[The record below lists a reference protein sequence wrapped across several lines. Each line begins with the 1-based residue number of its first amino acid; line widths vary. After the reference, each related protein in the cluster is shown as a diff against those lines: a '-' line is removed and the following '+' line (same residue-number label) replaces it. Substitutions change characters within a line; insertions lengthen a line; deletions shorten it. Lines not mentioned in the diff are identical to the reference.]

1 MTIRKTTTL
10 VSPSIAARGL
20 VLTTL
25 AFSLSACS
33 MLGLESNK
41 VDYKNAKRTAPLDV
55 PPDLTQLEKDG
66 RYAVPDSRG
75 IATASGM
82 GQAGTQAGAAGS
94 GSGTAVETIGPVST
108 DAVKVERS
116 GNQKWLVVKRTPEQ
130 LWPEIKKFW
139 EDNGFEIAQDSPSTG
154 IMETA
159 WNEDR
164 TKIPQDFIRRTI
176 GKVFDSAYSTGER
189 DKFRT
194 RLERLPDG
202 STEVWISHRGAEEVY
217 VGAAKE
223 STQWASRPN
232 DPALESAFLAR
243 LVAKLTGAADA
254 KPAEAAVAG
263 ATVVA
268 SHATLSSDKV
278 VVDEGFDRAWRRVG
292 LALDRVGFTVEDRDR
307 VQGIYF
313 VRYIDPDAT
322 DKKGFFGKLFSFGDS
337 DKLKEAQR
345 YRILV
350 KAAADGATSDVTVQS
365 NDGKPETSAVGTKI
379 LGLLANE
386 LK

>member
-41 VDYKNAKRTAPLDV
+41 VDYKAAKRTAPLDV

-75 IATASGM
+75 IATASGLN
-82 GQAGTQAGAAGS
+82 QAGTQGGSAAPG
-94 GSGTAVETIGPVST
+94 GAVETIGPVST

-139 EDNGFEIAQDSPSTG
+139 EDNGFEIAEDSPSTG

-164 TKIPQDFIRRTI
+164 SKIPQDIIRRTI

-194 RLERLPDG
+194 RLERMPDG
-202 STEVWISHRGAEEVY
+202 STEVWISHRGAQEVY
-217 VGAAKE
+217 VGAMKE
-223 STQWASRPN
+223 STQWTARPN
-232 DPALESAFLAR
+232 DPALESAFLSR
-243 LVAKLTGAADA
+243 LVAKLTGATDV

-268 SHATLSSDKV
+268 SHATLAADKV

-313 VRYIDPDAT
+313 VRYIDPDAVE
-322 DKKGFFGKLFSFGDS
+322 KKGFFGKLFSFGDS

-365 NDGKPETSAVGTKI
+365 NDGKPEASAVGTKI

>member
-1 MTIRKTTTL
+1 MTNRTTTT
-10 VSPSIAARGL
+10 L

-25 AFSLSACS
+25 ALSLSACS
-33 MLGLESNK
+33 MLGLDSSK
-41 VDYKNAKRTAPLDV
+41 VDYKASKKTAPLDV

-82 GQAGTQAGAAGS
+82 NKAGTQVTNPATG
-94 GSGTAVETIGPVST
+94 AVETIGPVST
-108 DAVKVERS
+108 DAVRVERS
-116 GNQKWLVVKRTPEQ
+116 GNQKWLVVKQSPEQ
-130 LWPEIKKFW
+130 LWPQIKKFW
-139 EDNGFEIAQDSPSTG
+139 EDNGFEIAQDSPTTG

-164 TKIPQDFIRRTI
+164 SKIPQDFIRRTI

-202 STEVWISHRGAEEVY
+202 STEVWISHRGAEEVM
-217 VGAAKE
+217 VGATKE
-223 STQWASRPN
+223 SSTWTARPN
-232 DPALESAFLAR
+232 DPALESAFLSR
-243 LVAKLTGAADA
+243 LVAKLTGATDT

-263 ATVVA
+263 ATPVA
-268 SHATLSSDKV
+268 LHAKLVGDKV
-278 VVDEGFDRAWRRVG
+278 EVDEGFDRAWRRVG

-307 VQGIYF
+307 VQGVYF
-313 VRYIDPDAT
+313 VRYIDPDAV

-350 KAAADGATSDVTVQS
+350 KTPTGATNTDVTVQS
-365 NDGKPETSAVGTKI
+365 NDGKPETSAVGAKI

>member
-10 VSPSIAARGL
+10 VSPSTAARAL
-20 VLTTL
+20 ALTTL
-25 AFSLSACS
+25 ALSLSACS

-41 VDYKNAKRTAPLDV
+41 VDYKAAKRTAPLDV

-66 RYAVPDSRG
+66 RYAVPDGRG
-75 IATASGM
+75 IATASGLKT
-82 GQAGTQAGAAGS
+82 GTQANPGTPEAA
-94 GSGTAVETIGPVST
+94 AETIGPVST

-139 EDNGFEIAQDSPSTG
+139 EDSGFEIAQDSPSTG

-164 TKIPQDFIRRTI
+164 SRIPQDFIRRTL
-176 GKVFDSAYSTGER
+176 GKVFDGAYSTGER

-202 STEVWISHRGAEEVY
+202 TTEVWISHRGAEEVY
-217 VGAAKE
+217 VGATKE
-223 STQWASRPN
+223 STQWTARPN
-232 DPALESAFLAR
+232 DPGLESAFLAR
-243 LVAKLTGAADA
+243 LVAKLTGAADV

-263 ATVVA
+263 ATPVA
-268 SHATLSSDKV
+268 LHATLADNKV

-292 LALDRVGFTVEDRDR
+292 LALDRIGFTVEDRDR
-307 VQGIYF
+307 VQGVYF
-313 VRYIDPDAT
+313 VRYIDPDAVE
-322 DKKGFFGKLFSFGDS
+322 KKGFFGKLFSFGDA

-345 YRILV
+345 YRISV
-350 KAAADGATSDVTVQS
+350 KAQPAATSTDVTVQS
-365 NDGKPETSAVGTKI
+365 NDGKPETSPVATKI

>member
-1 MTIRKTTTL
+1 MTNRKTTTL
-10 VSPSIAARGL
+10 VPPSAAARAL
-20 VLTTL
+20 ALTTL

-33 MLGLESNK
+33 MLGLTSNT
-41 VDYKNAKRTAPLDV
+41 VDYKASKKTAPLDV

-66 RYAVPDSRG
+66 RYAVPDNRG
-75 IATASGM
+75 VATASGM
-82 GQAGTQAGAAGS
+82 TQANGSQVANAAPGS
-94 GSGTAVETIGPVST
+94 VETIGPIST
-108 DAVKVERS
+108 DAVRVERS
-116 GNQKWLVVKRTPEQ
+116 GNQKWLVVKKTPEQ
-130 LWPEIKKFW
+130 LWPEIKTFW
-139 EDNGFEIAQDSPSTG
+139 ESNGFEIAQDSPATG

-164 TKIPQDFIRRTI
+164 SKIPQDIIRRTI
-176 GKVFDSAYSTGER
+176 GRVFDSAYSTSER

-202 STEVWISHRGAEEVY
+202 STEVWISHRGAQEVF
-217 VGAAKE
+217 VGAQNE
-223 STQWASRPN
+223 STQWTARPN
-232 DPALESAFLAR
+232 DPALESAFLSR
-243 LVAKLTGAADA
+243 LVAKLTGAADV

-263 ATVVA
+263 AA
-268 SHATLSSDKV
+268 PAALHARQVGDKV
-278 VVDEGFDRAWRRVG
+278 EVDEGFDRAWRRVG

-307 VQGIYF
+307 VQGVYF

-322 DKKGFFGKLFSFGDS
+322 EKKGFFKKLFTFGDS

-345 YRILV
+345 YRISV
-350 KAAADGATSDVTVQS
+350 KSAQGASTSDVMVQT
-365 NDGKPETSAVGTKI
+365 NDGQPEVSATGTKI

>member
-1 MTIRKTTTL
+1 MTNRKTTTL
-10 VSPSIAARGL
+10 VSPNAARAL
-20 VLTTL
+20 ALTTL

-33 MLGLESNK
+33 ILGLDSNK
-41 VDYKNAKRTAPLDV
+41 VAYKDAKRTAPLDV

-75 IATASGM
+75 IATASGLAQ
-82 GQAGTQAGAAGS
+82 GGTQAGNAAPG
-94 GSGTAVETIGPVST
+94 AAETIGPVST
-108 DAVKVERS
+108 DAVRVERS
-116 GNQKWLVVKRTPEQ
+116 GNQKWLVVKRSPEQ

-139 EDNGFEIAQDSPSTG
+139 EDNGFEIAQDSPTTG

-159 WNEDR
+159 WLEDR
-164 TKIPQDFIRRTI
+164 SKIPQDFIRRTI
-176 GKVFDSAYSTGER
+176 GKVFDSAYDTGIR

-202 STEVWISHRGAEEVY
+202 STEVWISHRGAEEVM
-217 VGAAKE
+217 VGAAND
-223 STQWASRPN
+223 SSRWAPRPN
-232 DPALESAFLAR
+232 DPGLESAYLSR
-243 LVAKLTGAADA
+243 LVAKLTGATDV

-263 ATVVA
+263 ATPIA
-268 SHATLSSDKV
+268 SHATLEGDKV
-278 VVDEGFDRAWRRVG
+278 VVDEAFDRAWRRVG

-307 VQGIYF
+307 VQGVYF
-313 VRYIDPDAT
+313 VRYIDPDAVE
-322 DKKGFFGKLFSFGDS
+322 KKGFFGKLFSFGDS
-337 DKLKEAQR
+337 DKNKEAQR

-350 KAAADGATSDVTVQS
+350 KTPAGASTSDVTVQS
-365 NDGKPETSAVGTKI
+365 NDGKPEVSATGTKI